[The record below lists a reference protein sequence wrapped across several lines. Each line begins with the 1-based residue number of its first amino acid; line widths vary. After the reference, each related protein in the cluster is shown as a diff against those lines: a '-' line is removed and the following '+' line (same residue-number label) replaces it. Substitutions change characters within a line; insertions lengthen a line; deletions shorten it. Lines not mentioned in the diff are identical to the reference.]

1 MPARPRALAIA
12 AIVAIVAV
20 VFGILTIAS
29 GARALMVSGPGVVPF
44 VLWFNFLAGFA
55 YVVAGFGLWRGL
67 RWSAWLSLAIVL
79 ATAAVYAAF
88 LLHVWRGGPW
98 MGRTM
103 GAMGLRTGVWAVI
116 AAIALRHRRRL

>member
-1 MPARPRALAIA
+1 MPARPLSLAIA
-12 AIVAIVAV
+12 AIVAV
-20 VFGILTIAS
+20 VFGLLSIAS
-29 GARALMVSGPGVVPF
+29 GGKALFGGAEMGAVVPY

-55 YVVAGFGLWRGL
+55 YVLAGIGLWLGS
-67 RWSAWLSLAIVL
+67 RWAPMLALAVAL
-79 ATAAVYAAF
+79 ATAGVFLAF